1 MSCCQIALLESKKS
15 YVRYISHELR
25 TPLNTAF
32 LGLKLLTS
40 DLKASSDPVDINRYD
55 TLCDVNMSCM
65 AAVDILNDLLCYEKL
80 ESGILELHKE
90 SMVIQPFLRDSVSMF
105 SVQARECDVTMTVL
119 TTIKEGKM
127 TEAGR
132 DVPSDDEQQ
141 LPQSLRSEDS
151 IFADKFKMDQVV
163 RNLISNALK
172 FTPRGGSV
180 TIHATFVPSIR
191 DEGSSTGQTRTTES
205 NLSAPYVSASE
216 KSLSREA
223 SDLGSIRSLVN
234 CSNGS
239 QSSMRGSQSSMRVSA
254 NASVRSDVI
263 HGNLVITVSD
273 TGAGIT
279 VANQARLFKEIVQ
292 FSPEKLQAGGGSGL
306 GLWITAG
313 IMDLHDGKISV
324 FSRGEGMGT
333 SFTVEIP
340 MSRSSTTDT
349 VIIREDTIP
358 SPSPKLTAQS
368 DRGRDTRHSSEGVSS
383 KIMDG
388 QSPDS
393 LGLLIKYESNPALLR
408 PAAGGRVD
416 SLPTLC
422 PFEALEVLVVDDSRL
437 NRKMLLKCLRADG
450 HECSEC
456 ADGIEAVAAVKER
469 VDHANGGKGTPY
481 DVILMDY
488 MMPNMD
494 GPTATR
500 EIRALGYTS
509 LIFGVTGNGTY
520 PILFSFFRLC
530 GLCKC
535 YQKDLTTIEWG

>member
-1 MSCCQIALLESKKS
+1 
-15 YVRYISHELR
+15 
-25 TPLNTAF
+25 
-32 LGLKLLTS
+32 
-40 DLKASSDPVDINRYD
+40 
-55 TLCDVNMSCM
+55 M

-90 SMVIQPFLRDSVSMF
+90 YIVIQPFLRDCVSMF

-119 TTIKEGKM
+119 TSIKEGKM

-180 TIHATFVPSIR
+180 TIHATFVPSIK
-191 DEGSSTGQTRTTES
+191 DECLSTSQTRTVDTG
-205 NLSAPYVSASE
+205 LSTPYVSASE
-216 KSLSREA
+216 RNLISRDA
-223 SDLGSIRSLVN
+223 SVDAGSIRGLVN
-234 CSNGS
+234 FSNGS
-239 QSSMRGSQSSMRVSA
+239 LSAMRTSASASS
-254 NASVRSDVI
+254 RSDLMQ
-263 HGNLVITVSD
+263 GKLVITVSD
-273 TGAGIT
+273 TGAGISEE
-279 VANQARLFKEIVQ
+279 NQARLFKEIVQ
-292 FSPEKLQAGGGSGL
+292 FSPEKLQSGGGSGL

-340 MSRSSTTDT
+340 MSRSNTTDT
-349 VIIREDTIP
+349 IIIREDTIP
-358 SPSPKLTAQS
+358 SPSPKLTAKC
-368 DRGRDTRHSSEGVSS
+368 DRGKDKHSGEGVSS
-383 KIMDG
+383 KMMDG

-393 LGLLIKYESNPALLR
+393 LGLLMKYESNPALLR
-408 PAAGGRVD
+408 PAPAGRAD

-469 VDHANGGKGTPY
+469 VDHANGGGGKPF

-509 LIFGVTGNGTY
+509 LIFGVTGNGT
-520 PILFSFFRLC
+520 
-530 GLCKC
+530 
-535 YQKDLTTIEWG
+535 

>member
-1 MSCCQIALLESKKS
+1 
-15 YVRYISHELR
+15 
-25 TPLNTAF
+25 
-32 LGLKLLTS
+32 
-40 DLKASSDPVDINRYD
+40 
-55 TLCDVNMSCM
+55 M

-90 SMVIQPFLRDSVSMF
+90 YIVIQPFLRDCVSMF
-105 SVQARECDVTMTVL
+105 SVQARECDVTMTVV
-119 TTIKEGKM
+119 TTIKEGM
-127 TEAGR
+127 ETETGDA
-132 DVPSDDEQQ
+132 PSDDEQQ

-180 TIHATFVPSIR
+180 TIHATFVPSMMS

-205 NLSAPYVSASE
+205 NLSAPYLSASE
-216 KSLSREA
+216 KNLSREA
-223 SDLGSIRSLVN
+223 SDSGSIRSLVN
-234 CSNGS
+234 CSNLS
-239 QSSMRGSQSSMRVSA
+239 QSSIRGSQSSMRVSA

-324 FSRGEGMGT
+324 FSRGEDMGT

-340 MSRSSTTDT
+340 MSRLLTPDT
-349 VIIREDTIP
+349 IIVHEDTASTSTP
-358 SPSPKLTAQS
+358 KLSPKF
-368 DRGRDTRHSSEGVSS
+368 DRGRERERFFEESGRS
-383 KIMDG
+383 KTADG
-388 QSPDS
+388 TVLATPEFP
-393 LGLLIKYESNPALLR
+393 IKYESNPALLLR
-408 PAAGGRVD
+408 PAVVGPTV
-416 SLPTLC
+416 SLPVSYPPEYLQI
-422 PFEALEVLVVDDSRL
+422 LVVDDSRL

-469 VDHANGGKGTPY
+469 VDHANGGKRKPF
-481 DVILMDY
+481 DAILMDY

-509 LIFGVTGNGTY
+509 LIFGVTGNGT
-520 PILFSFFRLC
+520 
-530 GLCKC
+530 
-535 YQKDLTTIEWG
+535 